1 MKKVYSLLLF
11 MLMAFAVGS
20 YAQGEELALSPGWN
34 CSKDV
39 SYEGPSYPANITM
52 LAGDNYVYANQ
63 TINADDFVGYKIV
76 FGEAVAEGQLLLT
89 IEGDHM
95 TKISQP
101 VAAGTT
107 ELNGT
112 FEDIEF
118 TEDDEGNIDRT
129 ISTADTTLTND
140 ALFDTFEE
148 FNRLEVYKHPAYA
161 TVYLRNTLHPQGVRI
176 GIGVFGMVISTVY
189 FSDLVLDLGP
199 ARGEYNEPLVPA
211 PSLDEDFGENP
222 HLTPYHYKG
231 NPED

>member
-1 MKKVYSLLLF
+1 MDQFNRETYKKESLFHEFYHSCLGRIIILAVLCLVLF
-11 MLMAFAVGS
+11 VVGVMTVPS
-20 YAQGEELALSPGWN
+20 EKEM
-34 CSKDV
+34 
-39 SYEGPSYPANITM
+39 YEKTIDNIHEC
-52 LAGDNYVYANQ
+52 LQDN
-63 TINADDFVGYKIV
+63 
-76 FGEAVAEGQLLLT
+76 
-89 IEGDHM
+89 
-95 TKISQP
+95 
-101 VAAGTT
+101 
-107 ELNGT
+107 
-112 FEDIEF
+112 EDIPN
-118 TEDDEGNIDRT
+118 DDLDEKFSNIDRT

-161 TVYLRNTLHPQGVRI
+161 TVYLRNTLHPQGVRV